1 MKSALITSIALL
13 ALAALPALAR
23 SPGGYE
29 SGLELD
35 PRLISLPSVAD
46 GTVVAQK
53 CEICVRRSFTLNAST
68 RFYVADQEVSY
79 VEFKRYVGSHP
90 EAVVLLVTRVNQ
102 NVITRLTAQ

>member
-13 ALAALPALAR
+13 ALASLPAFAR

-35 PRLISLPSVAD
+35 PKLVSLPAIAD

-53 CEICVRRSFTLNAST
+53 CEICTRRSFTLNASS
-68 RFYVADQEVSY
+68 RFYVAGQEVSY
-79 VEFKRYVGSHP
+79 AEFKRYVGSHP

-102 NVITRLTAQ
+102 NLITRLTAQ